1 MGFIEQIS
9 NEKNANRLRQI
20 LGERFAKNRNFFS
33 KVAPELLKFLQT
45 PPTKFGLIADERG
58 VNLVNI
64 QNGTLVY
71 GYDGVSHKMIET
83 NLAISNDPFANSLWQ
98 TSSEGMDVYEIG
110 EKFKIT
116 NDAANTIRA
125 NFEKDPRFMPDL
137 GACHLP
143 SSFLPP
149 VFCYGLGS
157 GIFLEDL
164 NDRFEFI
171 QSIFIYEPEAD
182 FFTAS
187 CHFVDYE
194 ALHAKINTKLL
205 GIFIEEEPKEE
216 ARREFFAKQRITAS
230 FTKLELTLY
239 ESPILEG
246 LKAKIALDHSSNTR
260 GWGTY
265 EDEMIGVSNH
275 LRNFKSL
282 NIPTLT
288 KFKKIDAPICV
299 IGNGASLDQS
309 IDFIKQNQDKMVIFS
324 AGTSLRTL
332 KKYGIK
338 PDFQIEIERL
348 DYLAGVLNEAGLED
362 IPLLASN
369 VVHPTTF
376 ALAKE
381 KYAFFRDFTASSYF
395 KEPKQMLHYAS
406 PYVGNAAVALAVNF
420 ASTVILCGLDV
431 GYKKNSARHS
441 KDSIY
446 KDELELSPDSVIV
459 EPNFNG
465 SEIYSNPLYKLSNFT
480 IGWAIDA
487 QKNVKVY
494 NLSDGAKIASTIS
507 AHSIELGAINKG
519 GAINRIKNCF
529 EVNDI
534 YQNIKTVPV
543 KEQLKEYAD
552 EMSKILNIRVVDK
565 KDLFCAL
572 DIFMAF
578 LDSQYPVR
586 PAASILF
593 GGSLKHLA
601 FLLFMNSLHINGN
614 NIEANYAFGVR
625 QIIRFMK
632 EAIAEFE
639 AKESSSAVSSILKKI
654 KGDA

>member
-1 MGFIEQIS
+1 MDFIEQIK
-9 NEKNANRLRQI
+9 NEKNANKLRQI
-20 LGERFAKNRNFFS
+20 LGERFAKNKNFFS
-33 KVAPELLKFLQT
+33 KIAPQLLKFLQN
-45 PPTKFGLIADERG
+45 PPTRFGLIADERG

-64 QNGTLVY
+64 QNGALVY
-71 GYDGVSHKMIET
+71 GYDGISHKMIET
-83 NLAISNDPFANSLWQ
+83 NLIISSDPFAHSLWQ
-98 TSSEGMDVYEIG
+98 TSTEGMDVYEIG

-116 NDAANTIRA
+116 NDAANLIRA
-125 NFEKDPRFMPDL
+125 NFEKDPRFMPDV

-143 SSFLPP
+143 SGFLPP

-164 NDRFEFI
+164 NARYEFI
-171 QSIFIYEPEAD
+171 QSVFIYEPEPD

-187 CHFVDYE
+187 CHFIDYE

-205 GIFIEEEPKEE
+205 GIFIEDEPSEES
-216 ARREFFAKQRITAS
+216 RREFFARQRITAS

-239 ESPILEG
+239 NSPTLEA
-246 LKAKIALDHSSNTR
+246 LKAKVSLDHSSNTR
-260 GWGTY
+260 GWGTF
-265 EDEMIGVSNH
+265 EDEMIGVNNH
-275 LRNFKSL
+275 LRNFKSP

-288 KFKKIDAPICV
+288 KFRKIDAPICV

-309 IDFIKQNQDKMVIFS
+309 IDFIKQNQDNMIIFS
-324 AGTSLRTL
+324 SGTSLRTL

-348 DYLAGVLNEAGLED
+348 DYLAGVLNEAGLD
-362 IPLLASN
+362 DTPLLASN

-395 KEPKQMLHYAS
+395 NEPKQMLHFAS

-420 ASTVILCGLDV
+420 SNTIILCGLDV
-431 GYKKNSARHS
+431 GYKKNSAKHS

-487 QKNVKVY
+487 QKNITVY
-494 NLSDGAKIASTIS
+494 NMSDGAKIAGTV
-507 AHSIELGAINKG
+507 ATKTLKLDKINKN
-519 GAINRIKNCF
+519 AVINRIKNCF

-534 YQNIKTVPV
+534 YENIKTKPV
-543 KEQLKEYAD
+543 KEQLKEYSD

-625 QIIRFMK
+625 QIIRFMH
-632 EAIAEFE
+632 EAMAEFE
-639 AKESSSAVSSILKKI
+639 AKESSASITSILKKI
-654 KGDA
+654 KGNA